1 MTGFRDK
8 TLIQDLL
15 NVGSEQGSS
24 VNKKT
29 ALVIVKDLDEDNV
42 KVSEA
47 QKLGIPIMTP
57 AQVRTT
63 YTLLENTF

>member
-1 MTGFRDK
+1 
-8 TLIQDLL
+8 
-15 NVGSEQGSS
+15 